1 MSKNKSIWHK
11 GDMLFFENNEL
22 FNNGKGEMVSNNDR
36 LRLYYTGLALTRFKW
51 ENLPFNIKSRNIE
64 EFLFKSGMVCFFKDE
79 VYGYVCLPCTPSGE
93 VNIYGEPQS
102 YEVHGVGYDKT
113 VSRDECVIIRA
124 NDLAI
129 PDSIHL
135 EHYIYI
141 NAMIEKTQLI
151 NLVTMRTPSIIG
163 TNKETEFSIKQICKK
178 IYDEFEPQ
186 VYVDKSI
193 ENDLTQ
199 GTKVFN
205 TQTPYNIDKLQQ
217 FKYEKEAE
225 LFTFLGINNNNN
237 RKKERLLVDE
247 VNSNN
252 GLILMSLETSYKN
265 RKKAVD
271 KINEKFGLNIEVIK
285 TMKELDESEVN
296 QNMNSLGGGNDEP
309 FRK

>member
-1 MSKNKSIWHK
+1 MSKKKSIWHK
-11 GDMLFFENNEL
+11 GDMLFFENNM
-22 FNNGKGEMVSNNDR
+22 FNNSKGELVDNNDR

-51 ENLPFNIKSRNIE
+51 ENLPKNLESRKIE

-79 VYGYVCLPCTPSGE
+79 AYGFVCLPCVPSGE
-93 VNIYGEPQS
+93 LNIYGEPLS
-102 YEVHGVGYDKT
+102 YIVHGVGFEKT
-113 VSRDECVIIRA
+113 ISKDNCVIIRA
-124 NDLAI
+124 NDLGV
-129 PDSIHL
+129 PENIHL

-163 TNKETEFSIKQICKK
+163 TNKDTEFSMKQIYKQ

-186 VYVDKSI
+186 IYVDKSI

-199 GTKVFN
+199 STKVFN

-225 LFTFLGINNNNN
+225 LFTFLGINNNNS

-252 GLILMSLETSYKN
+252 GLIIMSLETSFKN
-265 RKKAVD
+265 RNKAVED
-271 KINEKFGLNIEVIK
+271 INKKFGLNIEIIK
-285 TMKELDESEVN
+285 VMKELDESEIN
-296 QNMNSLGGGNDEP
+296 QNMDSLEGGLDNEFNGE
-309 FRK
+309 